1 MKIDVAVQIRLVEA
15 VLDDPDIILGT
26 GFRQLDEPL
35 TRQLDGTRGG
45 TGQAGPVLQQD
56 VVAHLEGLTPRA
68 AQTGVNRWLRSRRS
82 KTAKPSRRACRWASS
97 FGSCT

>member
-1 MKIDVAVQIRLVEA
+1 
-15 VLDDPDIILGT
+15 
-26 GFRQLDEPL
+26 
-35 TRQLDGTRGG
+35 
-45 TGQAGPVLQQD
+45 